1 VTTEEPAGP
10 GQASQ
15 SRTGQREAS
24 PAGGGRRKVGIRDA
38 AQILAERDP
47 VLARLVAEAGL
58 PSLPRP
64 TETHFAALVRSI
76 TYQQLAGLG
85 HQPGQHRVA
94 LGQLAGPAARAIHGR
109 LVQAMDGE
117 VTPERLLS
125 LPPEA
130 LRAAGM
136 SANKAASV
144 QDLATKVLDG
154 TVVLN
159 SRGLARESDAEI
171 VARLTTV
178 RGIGKWSAEIFLMF
192 QLRRLDVWPTGDLGV
207 RKGYG
212 LAWQIPTPTPKQL
225 DLLGEP
231 YHPYRTVVA
240 WYCWRATQLY
250 AGAASTA
257 VTS

>member
-1 VTTEEPAGP
+1 MTEAAARP
-10 GQASQ
+10 
-15 SRTGQREAS
+15 
-24 PAGGGRRKVGIRDA
+24 RKVSARAA

-76 TYQQLAGLG
+76 TYQQLAG
-85 HQPGQHRVA
+85 
-94 LGQLAGPAARAIHGR
+94 PAARAIHGR
-109 LVQAMDGE
+109 LVQAMGGE
-117 VTPERLLS
+117 GTPERLLS
-125 LPPEA
+125 LSPEA

-159 SRGLARESDAEI
+159 SRGLARESDADI

-178 RGIGKWSAEIFLMF
+178 RGIGKWSAEIFLIF
-192 QLRRLDVWPTGDLGV
+192 QLGRLDVWPTGDLAV

-212 LAWQIPTPTPKQL
+212 LAWGIPTPTPKQL
-225 DLLGEP
+225 DLLGER
-231 YHPYRTVVA
+231 YRPYRTVLA
-240 WYCWRATQLY
+240 WYTWRAARLY
-250 AGAASTA
+250 GGTAATA
-257 VTS
+257 VNS

>member
-1 VTTEEPAGP
+1 MSEVPAPAGQISPDQANP
-10 GQASQ
+10 GQASAAK
-15 SRTGQREAS
+15 SS
-24 PAGGGRRKVGIRDA
+24 PRKISIRAA

-58 PSLPRP
+58 PSLPRV

-76 TYQQLAGLG
+76 TYQ
-85 HQPGQHRVA
+85 
-94 LGQLAGPAARAIHGR
+94 QLAGPAARAIHGR

-125 LPPEA
+125 LSPEA

-159 SRGLARESDAEI
+159 SRGLARESDADI

-178 RGIGKWSAEIFLMF
+178 R
-192 QLRRLDVWPTGDLGV
+192 
-207 RKGYG
+207 YG
-212 LAWQIPTPTPKQL
+212 
-225 DLLGEP
+225 
-231 YHPYRTVVA
+231 
-240 WYCWRATQLY
+240 
-250 AGAASTA
+250 
-257 VTS
+257 